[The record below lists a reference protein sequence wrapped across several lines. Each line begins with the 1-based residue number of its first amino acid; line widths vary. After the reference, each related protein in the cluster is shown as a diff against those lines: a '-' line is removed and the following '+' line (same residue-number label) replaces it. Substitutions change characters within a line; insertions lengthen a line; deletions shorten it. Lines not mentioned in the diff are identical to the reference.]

1 FFTCPCSY
9 PNGFSAQ
16 GKPGNSSGAASGGAG
31 GAPFPG
37 GSIFCTDPDWGADF
51 NGKPGAFGNADPCG
65 AVGGIPSASIYGAA
79 QGASWLSGSGGPGG
93 PGSVGAG
100 GGGGSS
106 GGLCVTYNYDFIN
119 GYPGGGGGG
128 GGCGGI
134 GGPGGQQ
141 GGASIVLTLVNSA
154 VAGVP

>member
-1 FFTCPCSY
+1 SNCPSNRVSIAGDGGRGGDGLVGALGSPGFCFFTCPCSY

-51 NGKPGAFGNADPCG
+51 NGKPGAFGNAGPCG
-65 AVGGIPSASIYGAA
+65 TVGGIPSASIYGSA

-119 GYPGGGGGG
+119 GYP
-128 GGCGGI
+128 
-134 GGPGGQQ
+134 
-141 GGASIVLTLVNSA
+141 
-154 VAGVP
+154 